1 MQEKQQLLERINQ
14 LDKDQEELQTLLA
27 NHKREY
33 MLQDKR
39 ISELKT
45 KLDASEKEQKR
56 QLTQNTRLKEE
67 MTKAKNNM
75 QYMKAQYA
83 HETKRHEQDMA
94 KIQERLLRQM
104 NNHMKIN
111 VASLDMNS
119 HFAATMDNA
128 ADDDEVVQVRA
139 MYSDL
144 LLKATNRERD
154 AKRESEDLRTA
165 LIQLYTGVRHLL
177 EDRIQQSNINK
188 RDLQREI
195 ARFSLPMDCGAK
207 EALKEVEDLLVRLRM
222 EWSHQIDQRPNENI
236 DEQLHEKEK
245 TIQSLEQSMEDL
257 LQNIEAMKI
266 EYEGKMQVYKRF
278 EQGGFF
284 DTVMPQPE
292 PVVLSDSESSVT
304 ELDLENIAKYKT
316 IRKRIMRDRRK
327 ITEAAEELGKQ
338 RAQLEVTIHS

>member
-1 MQEKQQLLERINQ
+1 
-14 LDKDQEELQTLLA
+14 
-27 NHKREY
+27 
-33 MLQDKR
+33 
-39 ISELKT
+39 
-45 KLDASEKEQKR
+45 
-56 QLTQNTRLKEE
+56 
-67 MTKAKNNM
+67 
-75 QYMKAQYA
+75 
-83 HETKRHEQDMA
+83 
-94 KIQERLLRQM
+94 
-104 NNHMKIN
+104 
-111 VASLDMNS
+111 
-119 HFAATMDNA
+119 
-128 ADDDEVVQVRA
+128 

-257 LQNIEAMKI
+257 LQNIGNFNALSLI
-266 EYEGKMQVYKRF
+266 IQLNIIKR
-278 EQGGFF
+278 Q
-284 DTVMPQPE
+284 
-292 PVVLSDSESSVT
+292 
-304 ELDLENIAKYKT
+304 
-316 IRKRIMRDRRK
+316 
-327 ITEAAEELGKQ
+327 
-338 RAQLEVTIHS
+338 